1 VSSFGYGFCSDKIN
15 LLEKFFRQNETTPE
29 APKTTDIIKKTI
41 LQREGP
47 TTIAL
52 KNKMTPVN
60 AVNSCMSVS
69 ELIQE
74 KNASRLRAFIIELS
88 IFYIALEISI
98 NLPVLHR
105 KVNYFSEI

>member
-1 VSSFGYGFCSDKIN
+1 
-15 LLEKFFRQNETTPE
+15 
-29 APKTTDIIKKTI
+29 
-41 LQREGP
+41 
-47 TTIAL
+47 
-52 KNKMTPVN
+52 
-60 AVNSCMSVS
+60 MSVS